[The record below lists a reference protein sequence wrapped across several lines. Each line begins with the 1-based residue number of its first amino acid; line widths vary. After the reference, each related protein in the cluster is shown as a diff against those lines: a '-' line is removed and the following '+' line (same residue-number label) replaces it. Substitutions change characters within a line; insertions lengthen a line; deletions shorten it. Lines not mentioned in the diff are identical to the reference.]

1 MKKFMILLFTLM
13 VAIDGYSQT
22 RVICGTCN
30 GYKRLLCP
38 NCGGAG
44 YVLQPYYNPY
54 YGWMQQNVP
63 CGRCGGYGSLVC
75 GNCRG
80 SGVVIVNNRYSGP
93 SFKGQT
99 SWFKKTSNKCRTCK
113 GGNGCSG
120 YWGIYHTN
128 GTYEGRCSNS
138 DGWGH
143 TCGHSPEHHGLK
155 SW

>member
-93 SFKGQT
+93 TFRGDATPPNSSTDGYIYQGRSVKYKGN
-99 SWFKKTSNKCRTCK
+99 SYRLYRK
-113 GGNGCSG
+113 SG
-120 YWGIYHTN
+120 HSYIYDSH
-128 GTYEGRCSNS
+128 
-138 DGWGH
+138 DGWIR
-143 TCGHSPEHHGLK
+143 LD
-155 SW
+155 